1 MFMDLLYA
9 PVKDEV
15 NDTWS
20 KKIYIY
26 TLPLILAIIKQYK
39 RR

>member
-9 PVKDEV
+9 TVKDEV

-20 KKIYIY
+20 KKYIFMHF
-26 TLPLILAIIKQYK
+26 PLFWL
-39 RR
+39 

>member
-15 NDTWS
+15 NDTWNN
-20 KKIYIY
+20 KYIFIHF
-26 TLPLILAIIKQYK
+26 PLFWL
-39 RR
+39 